1 MLKTYR
7 PYTKSRRWMTSTDF
21 SGLTKKEPEK
31 ALLVPKKSR
40 SGRNNL
46 GHVCVRHQGGG
57 HKRMVRIVDFKR
69 NKVGIPATVM
79 ALEYDPGRSAFLALL
94 EYEDKERRYI
104 IAPVDLKVGDK
115 VMSGPDAEI
124 KVGNALPIKNIPVG
138 SFIHNIELAEGLGAK
153 IVRSAGTSAQLMAKE
168 GDHANIKLPSGEIRL
183 IRLGCYA
190 TLGQVGNV
198 DHGTISIGKAGRK
211 RWMGVRP
218 SVRGV
223 VMNPHDHPHGG
234 GEGKSGQGN
243 PHPVTPWGVPTKGYR
258 TRRPGKYSDRLIIKR
273 RSK

>member
-1 MLKTYR
+1 
-7 PYTKSRRWMTSTDF
+7 MTSTDF

-69 NKVGIPATVM
+69 NKVGIPATVI

>member
-21 SGLTKKEPEK
+21 SCLTKKKPEK
-31 ALLVPKKSR
+31 ALLIPKKRR

-69 NKVGIPATVM
+69 NKTGIPATVI

-124 KVGNALPIKNIPVG
+124 KTGNALPIKNIPVG
-138 SFIHNIELAEGLGAK
+138 SFIHNIELAEGMGAK

-190 TLGQVGNV
+190 TLGQVGNA

>member
-69 NKVGIPATVM
+69 NKVGIPATVI